1 MWLYHIKYQQN
12 KKYFEKDKKGKK
24 FRTHEYFCKSL
35 QMLKLASPCGSHMS
49 GEVSSV
55 VEQLIVFEEF
65 VCRVVRLHALRTDE
79 ALETETRHH
88 TLKTSH
94 QGRSERFR
102 SSIMLGKRYLGR
114 LVVVQ
119 VSGGFLRFRILG
131 ASLPRSL
138 QTTTHTLTRV
148 N

>member
-1 MWLYHIKYQQN
+1 
-12 KKYFEKDKKGKK
+12 
-24 FRTHEYFCKSL
+24 
-35 QMLKLASPCGSHMS
+35 MLKLASPRGSHMG

-79 ALETETRHH
+79 TLETETRHH

-94 QGRSERFR
+94 QTHSECF
-102 SSIMLGKRYLGR
+102 SVMLEKRYLGR

-119 VSGGFLRFRILG
+119 VSGGLLRLCILG

-138 QTTTHTLTRV
+138 ETTTHTLTRA